1 MRLST
6 GSLPKGSHPCRPYTK
21 QLQPTRKLAADL
33 WVRTKIEKMIDIV
46 PTMSYITI
54 VKIFKWNT
62 EKNEVLARERGITFE
77 EIVKRIESG
86 AKTLEMD
93 HPNKK
98 KYPNQK
104 ILIIDVDGY
113 AYLVP
118 CIIDKNDYFLK
129 TIIPSRK
136 ATKKYLGGKNG

>member
-1 MRLST
+1 M
-6 GSLPKGSHPCRPYTK
+6 KK
-21 QLQPTRKLAADL
+21 F
-33 WVRTKIEKMIDIV
+33 E
-46 PTMSYITI
+46 
-54 VKIFKWNT
+54 WNA

-77 EIVKRIESG
+77 EIVQRIEAG
-86 AKTLEMD
+86 AKVIETD
-93 HPNKK
+93 HPNPK

-118 CIIDKNDYFLK
+118 CVIDGDEYFLK

-136 ATKKYLGGKNG
+136 ATRQHLGGKK